1 MEQKERP
8 MLMTPENAQKS
19 HDGTKTKTRRIL
31 KPQPAADVEW
41 YGFMKASEKDTGW
54 YPCKGDPKDIDAW
67 EQAEGPKLVC
77 PYGWVGDR
85 LWIREAWQVDAPH
98 DGTWPDTVFYGCK
111 GAPLDLI
118 PEVYRSSKH
127 CLFRGSW
134 TGTDLIWR
142 PSIHMPR
149 WACRTVVGIVSI
161 EIERLQEITEEDARA
176 EGIQEYGIGAI
187 HDFMQLWTS
196 INGEYSWA
204 LNPFVWV
211 IEYKKVANG

>member
-1 MEQKERP
+1 MKERP
-8 MLMTPENAQKS
+8 MLMTPENGQKCY
-19 HDGTKTKTRRIL
+19 DETKTQTRRIITD
-31 KPQPAADVEW
+31 KWWCCFDPEDEEDRA
-41 YGFMKASEKDTGW
+41 KA
-54 YPCKGDPKDIDAW
+54 
-67 EQAEGPKLVC
+67 LLLC
-77 PYGWVGDR
+77 PYGKVGDR

-149 WACRTVVGIVSI
+149 WACRTVVEIVSI

-196 INGEYSWA
+196 INGEGSWA

-211 IEYKKVANG
+211 IEYKRVPLG